1 MTEARQAAEQEIF
14 ELRKKADLHL
24 QVGSIEVFNSIQNTI
39 SEIQQ
44 KHAVF
49 SGIERTPDERTA

>member
-24 QVGSIEVFNSIQNTI
+24 QVGSIEEFNRIQTTI
-39 SEIQQ
+39 ANIQQ